1 MKTLLAW
8 SSGKDSAFALQ
19 ALRSLPEVEVVGLLT
34 TVNETFA
41 RVPMHAVRRELVE
54 AQAAALELPLTVA
67 AIPHPCP
74 NATYEEVM
82 ARTTTAARAAGIEAI
97 AFGDL
102 ALEEV
107 RRYREQMMSGT
118 GLTPLFPLW
127 GRSTGELAREMIA
140 ADLRAVVTCVDPR
153 ALPAELAGRP
163 FDEAFLGALPPGV
176 DPCGESG
183 EFHTFVWGGPMF
195 EHPIPIAVG
204 QTVTRDGFVFADVL
218 PR

>member
-34 TVNETFA
+34 TINETFD
-41 RVPMHAVRRELVE
+41 RVPMHAVRRELVG
-54 AQAAALELPLTVA
+54 AQAAALGLPLTVA
-67 AIPHPCP
+67 AIPYPCP
-74 NATYEEVM
+74 NGTYEEVM
-82 ARTTTAARAAGIEAI
+82 GRTTAAAHAAGVEAI

-102 ALEEV
+102 ALEDV
-107 RRYREQMMSGT
+107 RRYREQMMSST

-127 GRSTGELAREMIA
+127 GRPTKGLAREMIA
-140 ADLRAVVTCVDPR
+140 AGLRAVVTCVDPR
-153 ALPAELAGRP
+153 ELPAELAGRP
-163 FDEAFLGALPPGV
+163 FDEAFLDALPPAV
-176 DPCGESG
+176 DPCGEGG

-195 EHPIPIAVG
+195 EQPIPIAVG
-204 QTVTRDGFVFADVL
+204 ETVTRDGFVFADVL